1 MANEKLT
8 YPAISIIIP
17 LYNVEKYIGE
27 CLDSILVQTFQDFEV
42 IVVDDCST
50 DKSVAI
56 VESYM
61 PEFNGRLKL
70 VHMEKNS
77 GGAGMPRNKG
87 MEIACGEY
95 IFFMDS
101 DDTITPT
108 ALNDIYAIAKNF
120 DADIVHFD
128 SFYYIPE
135 AVWDN
140 PEFRKN
146 LKPHSYRQCYHVSK
160 PTLITSDFAERANL
174 FQQGKFIWSICCNF
188 IRRDFIINSTIKF
201 CNIFAEDMIF
211 SMCML
216 CAANRYVV
224 APNVFYNY
232 RIREGSTMNSKR
244 EIDLRLHRQ
253 IKSLKVG
260 VKYLDEFLSVQKT
273 FAQRPDLKYLLFDAF
288 IQEMIK
294 YLIEIYAKVPAY
306 ALDESLRKEFGDGDN
321 TALLTFVFSMM
332 NIYRLQLIKA
342 QSENVRLESEF
353 IRLKSQVEQIVRK
366 LKQE

>member
-1 MANEKLT
+1 MANEKPGC
-8 YPAISIIIP
+8 PAISVIIP

-27 CLDSILVQTFQDFEV
+27 CLDSLLAQTFQDFEV

-50 DKSVAI
+50 DNSVAA

-61 PEFNGRLKL
+61 PKFDGWLKL
-70 VHMEKNS
+70 AHMEKNS
-77 GGAGMPRNKG
+77 GGAGFPRNKG
-87 MEIACGEY
+87 MELSRGEY

-128 SFYYIPE
+128 SFYRIPE
-135 AVWDN
+135 TFWDN
-140 PEFRKN
+140 PKFRQN
-146 LKPHSYRQCYHVSK
+146 LKPHSYRKCYYVSE
-160 PTLITSDFAERANL
+160 PTLITSDFAERARL

-188 IRRDFIINSTIKF
+188 IRRDFIINSTINF

-232 RIREGSTMNSKR
+232 RIREGSTMNSQR
-244 EIDLRLHRQ
+244 EIDSRLHRQ

-260 VKYLDEFLSVQKT
+260 VKYLDEFLSGQKT
-273 FAQRPDLKYLLFDAF
+273 FACRPDLKYLLFDAF

-321 TALLTFVFSMM
+321 IALLTFAFSMM
-332 NIYRLQLIKA
+332 NIYRLQLIQA
-342 QSENVRLESEF
+342 QSENTRLESEF
-353 IRLKSQVEQIVRK
+353 QRLKSQVEQIVRK